1 MEEQIMKRLMKWLL
15 PCICLVTLATGCS
28 DSDGEGTPERQ
39 GKPIAELTPD
49 ENKKE
54 LENIGMNLL
63 SKINPDDHAELLK
76 TIARF
81 DEIIPSPEIYSVL
94 KSVGKVCA
102 DTDLSEMVSL
112 ASTRFAVVDMSYG
125 IWEYNE
131 STSRW
136 DNKETGQKGEVTYK
150 FKVDGTA
157 ATIHATYSDKTI
169 RFEGRTVPVGVN
181 MKVTLEATTLAELN
195 SSINMNEAATQ
206 ISVNSSLSASGYLFG
221 VVADINNNN
230 SESMAVVTFSKDGEV
245 LVSLDANGIF
255 DSNLRFDPPLKSAA
269 GELRIMDDLRVNLSC
284 SDLQKIIEE
293 DEKGDDP
300 TYEAYHKRMANLYN
314 QYIHGEL
321 RYAESEYVVAN
332 IAFQAYA
339 EDYNGNGIID
349 DEMDWNIEPLI
360 VFSQDGSKYSFDDY
374 FSEVKFQSLLEQ
386 CEALINKYVKLLK

>member
-15 PCICLVTLATGCS
+15 PCVCLVTLATGCS

-39 GKPIAELTPD
+39 GKPITELTPD

-63 SKINPDDHAELLK
+63 SKINPDDHAVLLK

-125 IWEYNE
+125 TWEYNE
-131 STSRW
+131 STSQW

-169 RFEGRTVPVGVN
+169 RFEGRTVPVGVS
-181 MKVTLEATTLAELN
+181 MKVTLGTDTLAELN
-195 SSINMNEAATQ
+195 SSINMNEAETQ

-245 LVSLDANGIF
+245 LVSLAANGIF

-293 DEKGDDP
+293 DRKNDP
-300 TYEAYHKRMANLYN
+300 TYEAYHKRMADVYN

-339 EDYNGNGIID
+339 EDDNGDGIIND
-349 DEMDWNIEPLI
+349 NDDWNIEPLM

-386 CEALINKYVKLLK
+386 CEALVNKYVKLLK

>member
-15 PCICLVTLATGCS
+15 PCVCLVTLATGCS

-39 GKPIAELTPD
+39 GKPITELTPD

-112 ASTRFAVVDMSYG
+112 ASTRFAVVSYG
-125 IWEYNE
+125 TWEYNE
-131 STSRW
+131 STSQW
-136 DNKETGQKGEVTYK
+136 DKEPGQKGEVTCK

-157 ATIHATYSDKTI
+157 ATIYATYSDKTI
-169 RFEGRTVPVGVN
+169 SFEGQTVPVGLS
-181 MKVTLEATTLAELN
+181 MKITLGATTLAELN
-195 SSINMNEAATQ
+195 SSINMNEAETQ

-255 DSNLRFDPPLKSAA
+255 DPTIESYSPPLKSAA

-339 EDYNGNGIID
+339 EDDNGDGIIND
-349 DEMDWNIEPLI
+349 NDDWNIEPLI

>member
-15 PCICLVTLATGCS
+15 PCVCLVTLATGCS

-39 GKPIAELTPD
+39 GKPITELTPD

-63 SKINPDDHAELLK
+63 SKINPDDHAVLLK

-125 IWEYNE
+125 TWEYNE
-131 STSRW
+131 STSQW

-169 RFEGRTVPVGVN
+169 RFEGRTVPVGVS
-181 MKVTLEATTLAELN
+181 MKVTLGTDTLAELN
-195 SSINMNEAATQ
+195 SSINMNEAETQ

-245 LVSLDANGIF
+245 LVSLAANGIF

-293 DEKGDDP
+293 DRKNDP
-300 TYEAYHKRMANLYN
+300 TYEAYHKRMADVYN

-339 EDYNGNGIID
+339 EDDNGDGIIND
-349 DEMDWNIEPLI
+349 NDDWNIEPLI

-386 CEALINKYVKLLK
+386 CEALVNKYVKLLK

>member
-1 MEEQIMKRLMKWLL
+1 MKWLL
-15 PCICLVTLATGCS
+15 PCVCLVTLATGCS

-39 GKPIAELTPD
+39 GKPITELTPD

-63 SKINPDDHAELLK
+63 SKINPDDHAVLLK

-125 IWEYNE
+125 TWEYNE
-131 STSRW
+131 STSQW

-169 RFEGRTVPVGVN
+169 RFEGRTVPVGVS
-181 MKVTLEATTLAELN
+181 MKVTLGTDTLAELN
-195 SSINMNEAATQ
+195 SSINMNEAETQ

-245 LVSLDANGIF
+245 LVSLAANGIF

-293 DEKGDDP
+293 DRKNDP
-300 TYEAYHKRMANLYN
+300 TYEAYHKRMADVYN

-339 EDYNGNGIID
+339 EDDNGDGIIND
-349 DEMDWNIEPLI
+349 NDDWNIEPLI

-386 CEALINKYVKLLK
+386 CEALVNKYVKLLK

>member
-15 PCICLVTLATGCS
+15 PCVCLVTLATGCS

-39 GKPIAELTPD
+39 GKPITELTPD

-63 SKINPDDHAELLK
+63 SKINPDDHAVLLK

-125 IWEYNE
+125 TWEYNE
-131 STSRW
+131 YTSQW
-136 DNKETGQKGEVTYK
+136 DNKKTGQKGEVTYK

-169 RFEGRTVPVGVN
+169 RFEGRTVPVGVS
-181 MKVTLEATTLAELN
+181 MKVTLGTDTLAELN
-195 SSINMNEAATQ
+195 SSINMNEAETQ

-293 DEKGDDP
+293 DRKNDP
-300 TYEAYHKRMANLYN
+300 TYEAYHKRMADVYN

-339 EDYNGNGIID
+339 EDDNGDGIIND
-349 DEMDWNIEPLI
+349 NDDWNIEPLI

-386 CEALINKYVKLLK
+386 CEALVNKYVKLLK

>member
-1 MEEQIMKRLMKWLL
+1 MEELYMKRLMKWLL
-15 PCICLVTLATGCS
+15 PCVCLVTLATGCS

-39 GKPIAELTPD
+39 GKPITELTPD

-63 SKINPDDHAELLK
+63 SKINPDDHAVLLK

-125 IWEYNE
+125 TWEYNE
-131 STSRW
+131 STSQW

-169 RFEGRTVPVGVN
+169 RFEGRTVPVGVS
-181 MKVTLEATTLAELN
+181 MKVTLGTDTLAELN
-195 SSINMNEAATQ
+195 SSINMNEAETQ

-245 LVSLDANGIF
+245 LVSLAANGIF

-293 DEKGDDP
+293 DRKNDP
-300 TYEAYHKRMANLYN
+300 TYEAYHKRMADVYN

-339 EDYNGNGIID
+339 EDDNGDGIIND
-349 DEMDWNIEPLI
+349 NDDWNIEPLI

-386 CEALINKYVKLLK
+386 CEALVNKYVKLLK

>member
-1 MEEQIMKRLMKWLL
+1 MKRLMKWLL

-39 GKPIAELTPD
+39 GKPITELTPD

-63 SKINPDDHAELLK
+63 SKINPDDHAVLLK

-125 IWEYNE
+125 TWEYNE
-131 STSRW
+131 STSQW

-169 RFEGRTVPVGVN
+169 RFEGRTVPVGVS
-181 MKVTLEATTLAELN
+181 MKVTLGTDTLAELN
-195 SSINMNEAATQ
+195 SSINMNEAETQ

-293 DEKGDDP
+293 DRKNDP
-300 TYEAYHKRMANLYN
+300 TYEAYHKRMADVYN

-339 EDYNGNGIID
+339 EDDNGDGIIND
-349 DEMDWNIEPLI
+349 NDDWNIEPLI

>member
-1 MEEQIMKRLMKWLL
+1 MKRLMKWLL
-15 PCICLVTLATGCS
+15 PCVCLVTLATGCS

-39 GKPIAELTPD
+39 GKPITELTPD

-63 SKINPDDHAELLK
+63 SKINPDDHAVLLK

-125 IWEYNE
+125 TWEYNE
-131 STSRW
+131 STSQW

-169 RFEGRTVPVGVN
+169 RFEGRTVPVGVS
-181 MKVTLEATTLAELN
+181 MKVTLGTDTLAELN
-195 SSINMNEAATQ
+195 SSINMNEAETQ

-245 LVSLDANGIF
+245 LVSLAANGIF

-293 DEKGDDP
+293 DRKNDP
-300 TYEAYHKRMANLYN
+300 TYEAYHKRMADVYN

-339 EDYNGNGIID
+339 EDDNGDGIIND
-349 DEMDWNIEPLI
+349 NDDWNIEPLI

-386 CEALINKYVKLLK
+386 CEALVNKYVKLLK

>member
-15 PCICLVTLATGCS
+15 PCVCLVTLATGCS

-39 GKPIAELTPD
+39 GKPITELTPD

-63 SKINPDDHAELLK
+63 SKINPDDHAVLLK

-125 IWEYNE
+125 TWEYNE
-131 STSRW
+131 YTSQW

-169 RFEGRTVPVGVN
+169 RFEGRTVPVGVS
-181 MKVTLEATTLAELN
+181 MKVTLGTDTLAELN
-195 SSINMNEAATQ
+195 SSINMNEAETQ

-293 DEKGDDP
+293 DRKNDP
-300 TYEAYHKRMANLYN
+300 TYEAYHKRMADVYN

-339 EDYNGNGIID
+339 EDDNGDGIIND
-349 DEMDWNIEPLI
+349 NDDWNIEPLI

-386 CEALINKYVKLLK
+386 CEALVNKYVKLLK

>member
-15 PCICLVTLATGCS
+15 PCVCLVTLATGCS

-39 GKPIAELTPD
+39 GKPITELTPD

-63 SKINPDDHAELLK
+63 SKINPDDHAVLLK

-125 IWEYNE
+125 TWEYNE
-131 STSRW
+131 STSQW

-169 RFEGRTVPVGVN
+169 RFEGRTVPVGVS
-181 MKVTLEATTLAELN
+181 MKVTLGTDTLAELN
-195 SSINMNEAATQ
+195 SSINMNEAETQ
-206 ISVNSSLSASGYLFG
+206 ISVNSSLSARGYLFG

-293 DEKGDDP
+293 DRKNDP
-300 TYEAYHKRMANLYN
+300 TYEAYHKRMADVYN

-339 EDYNGNGIID
+339 EDDNGDGIIND
-349 DEMDWNIEPLI
+349 NDDWNIEPLI

-386 CEALINKYVKLLK
+386 CEALVNKYVKLLK

>member
-15 PCICLVTLATGCS
+15 PCVCLVTLATGCS

-39 GKPIAELTPD
+39 GKPITELTPD

-63 SKINPDDHAELLK
+63 SKINPDDHAVLLK

-125 IWEYNE
+125 TWEYNE
-131 STSRW
+131 STSQW

-169 RFEGRTVPVGVN
+169 RFEGRTVPVGVS
-181 MKVTLEATTLAELN
+181 MKVTLGTDTLAELN
-195 SSINMNEAATQ
+195 SSINMNEAETQ

-293 DEKGDDP
+293 DRKNDP
-300 TYEAYHKRMANLYN
+300 TYEAYHKRMADVYN

-339 EDYNGNGIID
+339 EDDNGDGIIND
-349 DEMDWNIEPLI
+349 NDDWNIEPLI

>member
-15 PCICLVTLATGCS
+15 PCVCLVTLATGCS

-39 GKPIAELTPD
+39 GKPITELTPD

-54 LENIGMNLL
+54 LENIGMNLF
-63 SKINPDDHAELLK
+63 SKINPDDHAVLLK

-125 IWEYNE
+125 TWEYNE
-131 STSRW
+131 STSQW

-169 RFEGRTVPVGVN
+169 RFEGRTVPVGVS
-181 MKVTLEATTLAELN
+181 MKVTLGTDTLAELN
-195 SSINMNEAATQ
+195 SSINMNEAETQ

-245 LVSLDANGIF
+245 LVSLAANGIF

-293 DEKGDDP
+293 DRKNDP
-300 TYEAYHKRMANLYN
+300 TYEAYHKRMADVYN

-339 EDYNGNGIID
+339 EDDNGDGIIND
-349 DEMDWNIEPLI
+349 NDDWNIEPLI

-386 CEALINKYVKLLK
+386 CEALVNKYVKLLK

>member
-15 PCICLVTLATGCS
+15 PCVCLVTLATGCS

-39 GKPIAELTPD
+39 GKPITELTPD

-63 SKINPDDHAELLK
+63 SKINPDDHAVLLK

-125 IWEYNE
+125 TWEYNE
-131 STSRW
+131 STSQW

-169 RFEGRTVPVGVN
+169 RFEGRTVLVGVS
-181 MKVTLEATTLAELN
+181 MKVTLGTDTLAELN
-195 SSINMNEAATQ
+195 SSINMNEAETQ

-293 DEKGDDP
+293 DRKNDP
-300 TYEAYHKRMANLYN
+300 TYEAYHKRMADVYN

-339 EDYNGNGIID
+339 EDDNGDGIIND
-349 DEMDWNIEPLI
+349 NDDWNIEPLI

-386 CEALINKYVKLLK
+386 CEALVNKYVKLLK

>member
-15 PCICLVTLATGCS
+15 PCVCLVTLATGCS

-39 GKPIAELTPD
+39 GKPITELTPD

-54 LENIGMNLL
+54 LGNIGMNLL
-63 SKINPDDHAELLK
+63 SKINPDDHAVLLK

-125 IWEYNE
+125 TWEYNE
-131 STSRW
+131 STSQW

-169 RFEGRTVPVGVN
+169 RFEGRTVPVGVS
-181 MKVTLEATTLAELN
+181 MKVTLGTDTLAELN
-195 SSINMNEAATQ
+195 SSINMNEAETQ

-245 LVSLDANGIF
+245 LVSLAANGIF

-293 DEKGDDP
+293 DRKNDP
-300 TYEAYHKRMANLYN
+300 TYEAYHKRMADVYN

-339 EDYNGNGIID
+339 EDDNGDGIIND
-349 DEMDWNIEPLI
+349 NDDWNIEPLI

-386 CEALINKYVKLLK
+386 CEALVNKYVKLLK

>member
-1 MEEQIMKRLMKWLL
+1 MKRLMKWLL
-15 PCICLVTLATGCS
+15 PCVCLVTLATGCS

-39 GKPIAELTPD
+39 GKPITELTPD

-63 SKINPDDHAELLK
+63 SKINPDDHAVLLK

-125 IWEYNE
+125 TWEYNE
-131 STSRW
+131 STSQW

-169 RFEGRTVPVGVN
+169 RFEGRTVPVGVS
-181 MKVTLEATTLAELN
+181 MKVTLGTDTLAELN
-195 SSINMNEAATQ
+195 SSINMNEAETQ

-293 DEKGDDP
+293 DRKNDP
-300 TYEAYHKRMANLYN
+300 TYEAYHKRMADVYN

-339 EDYNGNGIID
+339 EDDNGDGIIND
-349 DEMDWNIEPLI
+349 NDDWNIEPLI

-386 CEALINKYVKLLK
+386 CEALVNKYVKLLK

>member
-15 PCICLVTLATGCS
+15 PCVCLVTLATGCS

-39 GKPIAELTPD
+39 GKPITELTPD

-63 SKINPDDHAELLK
+63 SKINPDDHAVLLK

-125 IWEYNE
+125 TWEYNE
-131 STSRW
+131 STSQW

-169 RFEGRTVPVGVN
+169 RFEGRTVPVGVS
-181 MKVTLEATTLAELN
+181 MKVTLGTDTLAELN
-195 SSINMNEAATQ
+195 SSINMNEAETQ

-245 LVSLDANGIF
+245 LVSLAANGIF

-293 DEKGDDP
+293 DRKNDP
-300 TYEAYHKRMANLYN
+300 TYEAYHKRMADVYN

-339 EDYNGNGIID
+339 EDDNGDGIIND
-349 DEMDWNIEPLI
+349 NDDWNIEPLI
-360 VFSQDGSKYSFDDY
+360 VVSQDGSKYSFDDY

-386 CEALINKYVKLLK
+386 CEALVNKYVKLLK

>member
-15 PCICLVTLATGCS
+15 PCVCLVTLATGCS

-39 GKPIAELTPD
+39 GKPITELTPD

-63 SKINPDDHAELLK
+63 SKINPDDHAVLLK

-125 IWEYNE
+125 TWEYNE
-131 STSRW
+131 STSQW

-169 RFEGRTVPVGVN
+169 RFEGRTVPVGVS
-181 MKVTLEATTLAELN
+181 MKVTLGTDTLAELN
-195 SSINMNEAATQ
+195 SSINMNEAETQ

-293 DEKGDDP
+293 DRKNDP
-300 TYEAYHKRMANLYN
+300 TYEAYHKRMADVYN

-339 EDYNGNGIID
+339 EDDNGDGIIND
-349 DEMDWNIEPLI
+349 NDDWNIEPLI

-386 CEALINKYVKLLK
+386 CEALVNKYVKLLK

>member
-15 PCICLVTLATGCS
+15 PCVCLVTLATGCS

-39 GKPIAELTPD
+39 GKPITELTPD

-63 SKINPDDHAELLK
+63 SKINPDDHAVLLK

-125 IWEYNE
+125 TWEYNE
-131 STSRW
+131 STSQW

-169 RFEGRTVPVGVN
+169 RFEGRTVPVGVS
-181 MKVTLEATTLAELN
+181 MKVTLGTDTLAELN
-195 SSINMNEAATQ
+195 SSINMNEAETQ

-255 DSNLRFDPPLKSAA
+255 DSNLRFNPPLKSAA

-293 DEKGDDP
+293 DRKNDP
-300 TYEAYHKRMANLYN
+300 TYEAYHKRMADVYN

-339 EDYNGNGIID
+339 EDDNGDGIIND
-349 DEMDWNIEPLI
+349 NDDWNIEPLI

-386 CEALINKYVKLLK
+386 CEALVNKYVKLLK

>member
-15 PCICLVTLATGCS
+15 PCVCLVTLATGCS

-39 GKPIAELTPD
+39 GKPITELTPD

-63 SKINPDDHAELLK
+63 SKINPDDHAVLLK

-125 IWEYNE
+125 TWEYNE
-131 STSRW
+131 STSQW

-169 RFEGRTVPVGVN
+169 RFEGRTVPVGVS
-181 MKVTLEATTLAELN
+181 MKVTLGTDTLAELN
-195 SSINMNEAATQ
+195 SSINMNEAETQ

-245 LVSLDANGIF
+245 LVSLDADGIF

-293 DEKGDDP
+293 DRKNDP
-300 TYEAYHKRMANLYN
+300 TYEAYHKRMADVYN

-339 EDYNGNGIID
+339 EDDNGDGIIND
-349 DEMDWNIEPLI
+349 NDDWNIEPLI

-386 CEALINKYVKLLK
+386 CEALVNKYVKLLK

>member
-39 GKPIAELTPD
+39 GKPITELTPD

-63 SKINPDDHAELLK
+63 SKINPDDHAVLLK

-125 IWEYNE
+125 TWEYNE
-131 STSRW
+131 STSQW

-169 RFEGRTVPVGVN
+169 RFEGRTVPVGVS
-181 MKVTLEATTLAELN
+181 MKVTLGTDTLAELN
-195 SSINMNEAATQ
+195 SSINMNEAETQ

-293 DEKGDDP
+293 DRKNDP
-300 TYEAYHKRMANLYN
+300 TYEAYHKRMADVYN

-321 RYAESEYVVAN
+321 CYAESEYVVAN

-339 EDYNGNGIID
+339 EDDNGDGIIND
-349 DEMDWNIEPLI
+349 NDDWNIEPLI

-386 CEALINKYVKLLK
+386 CEALVNKYVKLLK

>member
-1 MEEQIMKRLMKWLL
+1 MKWLL
-15 PCICLVTLATGCS
+15 PCVCLVTLATGCS

-39 GKPIAELTPD
+39 GKPITELTPD

-63 SKINPDDHAELLK
+63 SKINPDDHAVLLK

-125 IWEYNE
+125 TWEYNE
-131 STSRW
+131 STSQW

-169 RFEGRTVPVGVN
+169 RFEGRTVPVGVS
-181 MKVTLEATTLAELN
+181 MKVTLGTDTLAELN
-195 SSINMNEAATQ
+195 SSINMNEAETQ

-293 DEKGDDP
+293 DRKNDP
-300 TYEAYHKRMANLYN
+300 TYEAYHKRMADVYN

-339 EDYNGNGIID
+339 EDDNGDGIIND
-349 DEMDWNIEPLI
+349 NDDWNIEPLI

-386 CEALINKYVKLLK
+386 CEALVNKYVKLLK

>member
-15 PCICLVTLATGCS
+15 PCVCLVTLATGCS

-39 GKPIAELTPD
+39 GKPITELTPD

-54 LENIGMNLL
+54 LENIGMDLL
-63 SKINPDDHAELLK
+63 SKINPDDHAVLLK

-125 IWEYNE
+125 TWEYNE
-131 STSRW
+131 STSQW

-169 RFEGRTVPVGVN
+169 RFEGRTVPVGVS
-181 MKVTLEATTLAELN
+181 MKVTLGTDTLAELN
-195 SSINMNEAATQ
+195 SSINMNEAETQ

-245 LVSLDANGIF
+245 LVSLAANGIF

-293 DEKGDDP
+293 DRKNDP
-300 TYEAYHKRMANLYN
+300 TYEAYHKRMADVYN

-339 EDYNGNGIID
+339 EDDNGDGIIND
-349 DEMDWNIEPLI
+349 NDDWNIEPLI

-386 CEALINKYVKLLK
+386 CEALVNKYVKLLK

>member
-15 PCICLVTLATGCS
+15 PCVCLVTLATGCS

-39 GKPIAELTPD
+39 GKPITELTPD

-63 SKINPDDHAELLK
+63 SKINPDDHAVLLK

-81 DEIIPSPEIYSVL
+81 DEIIPFPEIYSVL

-125 IWEYNE
+125 TWEYNE
-131 STSRW
+131 STSQW

-169 RFEGRTVPVGVN
+169 RFEGRTVPVGVS
-181 MKVTLEATTLAELN
+181 MKVTLGTDTLAELN
-195 SSINMNEAATQ
+195 SSINMNEAETQ

-293 DEKGDDP
+293 DRKNDP
-300 TYEAYHKRMANLYN
+300 TYEAYHKRMADVYN

-339 EDYNGNGIID
+339 EDDNGDGIIND
-349 DEMDWNIEPLI
+349 NDDWNIEPLI

>member
-15 PCICLVTLATGCS
+15 PCVCLVTLATGCS

-63 SKINPDDHAELLK
+63 SKTNPDDHAELLK

-195 SSINMNEAATQ
+195 SSINMNEAKTQ

-293 DEKGDDP
+293 DRKNDP
-300 TYEAYHKRMANLYN
+300 TYEAYHKRMADVYN

-339 EDYNGNGIID
+339 EDDNGDGIIND
-349 DEMDWNIEPLI
+349 NDDWNIEPLI

-374 FSEVKFQSLLEQ
+374 FREVKFQSLLEQ